1 MVGVD
6 EDDGKD
12 VGWDATPCSANAPMS
27 EVGVGSKA
35 SVGVG
40 SGATPCSADSPG
52 VGVGSAGDIGAPSG
66 VVGAAAMA
74 ANGAKIAGAQ
84 MEVLGP
90 KDCKPVIYL
99 PETTPTNIQTEFH
112 FSLLTKCFVKI
123 SAAITSDIQSCRS
136 TSGPMTLSWSHAT
149 ETQWV
154 RWICL
159 SVGARPVVIIRAVA
173 WLSW

>member
-40 SGATPCSADSPG
+40 FVATPCSADSPK

-66 VVGAAAMA
+66 VVGAAAIVV
-74 ANGAKIAGAQ
+74 NGTKTAGAQ
-84 MEVLGP
+84 
-90 KDCKPVIYL
+90 K
-99 PETTPTNIQTEFH
+99 
-112 FSLLTKCFVKI
+112 
-123 SAAITSDIQSCRS
+123 
-136 TSGPMTLSWSHAT
+136 
-149 ETQWV
+149 
-154 RWICL
+154 
-159 SVGARPVVIIRAVA
+159 AVNP
-173 WLSW
+173 